1 MQRKN
6 IIQGTSD
13 RTANE
18 KLTESDMAE
27 SMDSETDRGRE
38 IRIRKMEP
46 ADIPSVASLEM
57 DIFSEPWSE
66 TGFADALAQRENL
79 FLTAF
84 RPDGGVIGY
93 CGLYTAGDEGEITQV
108 AVAENCRRQGT
119 AAALLAELLGRA
131 RACGIKQIFLEVR
144 ISNEAAIRLYET
156 HGFETCGVRRGFY
169 RRPTEDAL
177 LMRCAVCTQEDR
189 NEKRRSC
196 LL

>member
-1 MQRKN
+1 M
-6 IIQGTSD
+6 IHGTTA

-18 KLTESDMAE
+18 KVTESGMAE
-27 SMDSETDRGRE
+27 STDSETDRGRVL
-38 IRIRKMEP
+38 RIRKMEP
-46 ADIPSVASLEM
+46 ADIPSVASLER

-93 CGLYTAGDEGEITQV
+93 CGLYTAGDEGEITHV

-119 AAALLAELLGRA
+119 AAALLAELLGWA
-131 RACGIKQIFLEVR
+131 RACGIIRIFLEVR
-144 ISNEAAIRLYET
+144 ISNEAAIRLYEKY
-156 HGFETCGVRRGFY
+156 GFETCGVRRGFY

-177 LMRCAVCTQEDR
+177 LMSCAVCTQEDR

>member
-1 MQRKN
+1 V
-6 IIQGTSD
+6 IHGTTA

-18 KLTESDMAE
+18 KVTESGMAE
-27 SMDSETDRGRE
+27 STDSETDRGRVL
-38 IRIRKMEP
+38 RIRKMEP
-46 ADIPSVASLEM
+46 ADIPSVASLER

-93 CGLYTAGDEGEITQV
+93 CGLYTAGDEGEITHV
-108 AVAENCRRQGT
+108 AVVENCRRQGT
-119 AAALLAELLGRA
+119 AAALLAELLGWA
-131 RACGIKQIFLEVR
+131 RACGVKRIFLEVR
-144 ISNEAAIRLYET
+144 ISNEAAIRLYEKY
-156 HGFETCGVRRGFY
+156 GFETCGVRRGFY
-169 RRPTEDAL
+169 RRPAEDAL
-177 LMRCAVCTQEDR
+177 LMSCAVCTQEDR